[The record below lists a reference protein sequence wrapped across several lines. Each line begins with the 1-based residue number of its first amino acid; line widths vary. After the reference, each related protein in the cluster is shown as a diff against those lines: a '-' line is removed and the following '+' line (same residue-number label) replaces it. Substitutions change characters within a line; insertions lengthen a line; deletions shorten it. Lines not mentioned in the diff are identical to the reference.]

1 MTLSIW
7 LNSLRRPPARRTSK
21 RRRRSIE
28 CVLYTE
34 ILQSRIL
41 LSGVTEADATG
52 EDEAVVSSSGTG
64 DATNEDTT
72 PNENEEPDQE
82 LPDIEELSDN
92 DAINATDD
100 GLDFIRDQVD
110 QLLEEELP
118 APEVDLEQIEAALE
132 VLENTP
138 LSGAP
143 SPTVT
148 EQQQAIAQVRRDA
161 LTGDSGPTMTMQS
174 TGFLALVP
182 VGDGSGRVF
191 GIVNGDAR
199 VWQAS
204 DKLTNEQTEQWKADH
219 GIDAAVD
226 VDVYAG
232 YGEEVTD
239 RALRGAINHV
249 VGYPT
254 QLTNLKSII
263 DRIPGGDRISD
274 DLQIMEGVALVL
286 TGNAELMA
294 EVEAM
299 RMDGAGNL
307 EAGLHLGIEG
317 GTNAVIGVTI
327 GLGLVGMVK
336 IYKMIKAIPNAED
349 VVTDSLQTMSRE
361 SIEILERRLAALDEA
376 GDLSDTTIRNALD
389 DLVSPEA
396 IRSILQGLDDIPWGQ
411 YKQFGCEAIATRIQ
425 GAVGGTV
432 HRFTNV
438 VPNTFLGPRGGIDT
452 HWYHHEVVIKDGRVY
467 DALTGVNGLPIAEFK
482 NLWSYKDVI
491 NFGF

>member
-1 MTLSIW
+1 
-7 LNSLRRPPARRTSK
+7 
-21 RRRRSIE
+21 
-28 CVLYTE
+28 
-34 ILQSRIL
+34 
-41 LSGVTEADATG
+41 
-52 EDEAVVSSSGTG
+52 
-64 DATNEDTT
+64 
-72 PNENEEPDQE
+72 
-82 LPDIEELSDN
+82 
-92 DAINATDD
+92 
-100 GLDFIRDQVD
+100 
-110 QLLEEELP
+110 LP
-118 APEVDLEQIEAALE
+118 APEVDIEQIEAALAH
-132 VLENTP
+132 LENMP

-204 DKLTNEQTEQWKADH
+204 DKLTEQQTTQWKVDN
-219 GIDAAVD
+219 GIAPSVD

-239 RALRGAINHV
+239 RALRGEINHI

-263 DRIPGGDRISD
+263 DQIPGGDRISD

-286 TGNAELMA
+286 TGNAEL
-294 EVEAM
+294 EAM

-327 GLGLVGMVK
+327 GLGLVAMVK
-336 IYKMIKAIPNAED
+336 IYKLVKAIPNAED
-349 VVTDSLQTMSRE
+349 LVTDAAESLGRHGLESLQQ
-361 SIEILERRLAALDEA
+361 RLAVLEEA
-376 GDLSDTTIRNALD
+376 GDLTEDAIRRAIDEVRAIARSLRNA
-389 DLVSPEA
+389 PELGGFASGIAADEISA
-396 IRSILQGLDDIPWGQ
+396 INRG
-411 YKQFGCEAIATRIQ
+411 FGGVT
-425 GAVGGTV
+425 T
-432 HRFTNV
+432 
-438 VPNTFLGPRGGIDT
+438 
-452 HWYHHEVVIKDGRVY
+452 
-467 DALTGVNGLPIAEFK
+467 LTGDPTSALHSHPTKLGSGRSRRRSLEK
-482 NLWSYKDVI
+482 
-491 NFGF
+491 